1 LRPRSGSRLAGPG
14 VVWLGLAALTFGC
27 AAPAPTLRGA
37 PMAGSA
43 SVSPSPARAERVPS
57 DVAPATS
64 SSAAPA
70 AAVPSSAAAATTY

>member
-1 LRPRSGSRLAGPG
+1 
-14 VVWLGLAALTFGC
+14 
-27 AAPAPTLRGA
+27 
-37 PMAGSA
+37 MAGSA